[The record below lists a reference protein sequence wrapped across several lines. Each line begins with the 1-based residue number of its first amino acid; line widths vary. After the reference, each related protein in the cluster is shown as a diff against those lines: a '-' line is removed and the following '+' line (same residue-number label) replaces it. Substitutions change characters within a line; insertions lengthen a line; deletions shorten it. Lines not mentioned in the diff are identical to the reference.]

1 MANQQCD
8 MAFVPDN
15 PMCFG
20 LHHLRTLL
28 HPQFEDSMIFKQCSK
43 MTNLD
48 VNVGSP
54 WLGKLIQ
61 VPILGKQASHLIY
74 IHIYIYTYIY
84 IYIHIY
90 IYVYHIGVKS
100 LGGPINGFGNTQ
112 SWQHAWVW
120 MCFNKII
127 WVVFNALVG

>member
-28 HPQFEDSMIFKQCSK
+28 HPQFEDSMIFKRCSK

-61 VPILGKQASHLIY
+61 VPILSKQASHLIY
-74 IHIYIYTYIY
+74 IYIY
-84 IYIHIY
+84 IYIDMYMYIY
-90 IYVYHIGVKS
+90 IYVDMYIYIYMIS
-100 LGGPINGFGNTQ
+100 SRNCQGPMKTTNSCGRCHEFLCSSNIWDHQ
-112 SWQHAWVW
+112 SQ
-120 MCFNKII
+120 
-127 WVVFNALVG
+127 

>member
-20 LHHLRTLL
+20 LHDLRTLL

-84 IYIHIY
+84 IYIHTYIYIYIY
-90 IYVYHIGVKS
+90 IYVDMYFFFSSADESSSCLYVQACGSPHTG
-100 LGGPINGFGNTQ
+100 
-112 SWQHAWVW
+112 W
-120 MCFNKII
+120 
-127 WVVFNALVG
+127 